1 MDSVNPLEEAC
12 KFILCVLRTQFGKTF
27 AAINRISTE
36 IEQDVELGRSIHI
49 VFTMN
54 TLLNNHQFAKRLE
67 TIERTYG
74 KGSICV
80 FTSKYDGKYAHVKNR
95 LELQG
100 LCADEMTC
108 PRVVV
113 MCSNK
118 RRYDDG
124 VEFIKVLDKND
135 INVSRVFAYFD
146 ELHEYINEGLRSQI
160 EDIHALNIVQCII
173 ALTATPDTIWDTSGF
188 WSRLQLIYLDDFN
201 DTNYAGWGDMIFNR
215 VDDFFAIPY
224 VRPNPFDFDELDKH
238 TIGFITHVLERCPDI
253 IHDNARIFIPAHIR
267 RSGHNQ
273 VRDLVFRINPQTVV
287 VMINGTEKT
296 IQYKDPLERI
306 KTVPLSG
313 EEEVCEIISK
323 LIVKH
328 NIQTRPVVI
337 TGFLCVGM
345 GQTLTH
351 PSMGS
356 FTSAIFGHMDLSND
370 DLSQLF
376 GRITGR
382 TKDWEKYIQTQVYCP
397 TIIEYRCHVM
407 EECARRMLQDHNGG
421 IVTQEN
427 YRVPMTVMGE
437 EGRVALDNIRA
448 RKETKNPKKKEKGSV
463 PTVIQ
468 ISEEQFGRIRPGG
481 KGSTWNFDALFA
493 CMTHEFKERLVQI
506 NRRPIDHEC
515 PDPTKPGYKKK
526 ITNYVNASKS
536 SKKISTWVGKDKRG
550 GLKTYYV
557 IYLDQVEFRIIVS
570 ITQSDELA
578 DRSK

>member
-1 MDSVNPLEEAC
+1 MQKMLVIFLIIVFLAGIYVYSTNGIVNVLKKEGLDNISSSCPNLLMKKDNILLLYSTDKPEEDGVNPLP
-12 KFILCVLRTQFGKTF
+12 FY
-27 AAINRISTE
+27 N
-36 IEQDVELGRSIHI
+36 
-49 VFTMN
+49 
-54 TLLNNHQFAKRLE
+54 
-67 TIERTYG
+67 
-74 KGSICV
+74 
-80 FTSKYDGKYAHVKNR
+80 
-95 LELQG
+95 
-100 LCADEMTC
+100 
-108 PRVVV
+108 
-113 MCSNK
+113 
-118 RRYDDG
+118 
-124 VEFIKVLDKND
+124 LD
-135 INVSRVFAYFD
+135 
-146 ELHEYINEGLRSQI
+146 EYINYLE
-160 EDIHALNIVQCII
+160 VQRKKGINCPV
-173 ALTATPDTIWDTSGF
+173 LF
-188 WSRLQLIYLDDFN
+188 LQNEVNTQGKEVY
-201 DTNYAGWGDMIFNR
+201 R
-215 VDDFFAIPY
+215 